1 MIPQSD
7 SWIWVGGGRRF
18 ISWGFH
24 IDFGEAEWHFDTL
37 DLVFQEFDD
46 QQTIV
51 NLGASKMFQTSKTKF
66 NCETYSKRLFLLIL
80 LGKEKEILQGAA
92 AVNLRV
98 EDTLLK
104 LVEKGSGRKTD
115 LCWAA
120 NFEHWSDPSY
130 FDHKSEVIGYWW

>member
-1 MIPQSD
+1 M
-7 SWIWVGGGRRF
+7 
-18 ISWGFH
+18 
-24 IDFGEAEWHFDTL
+24 
-37 DLVFQEFDD
+37 VFQEFDD

-80 LGKEKEILQGAA
+80 LGKEKEILKGAA

-115 LCWAA
+115 LC
-120 NFEHWSDPSY
+120 
-130 FDHKSEVIGYWW
+130 